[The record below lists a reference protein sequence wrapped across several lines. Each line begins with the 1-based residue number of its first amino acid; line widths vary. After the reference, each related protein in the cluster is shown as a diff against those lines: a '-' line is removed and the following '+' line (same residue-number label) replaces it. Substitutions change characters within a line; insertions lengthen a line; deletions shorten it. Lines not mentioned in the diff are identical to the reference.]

1 MQKHLIKISLG
12 VLVLVCGVSSCNG
25 VVSTNQPLPTES
37 VQTSN
42 SSQKSN
48 STQFNNLEK
57 SVHQQI
63 NQYRQSQ
70 NLPSLSWDE
79 TIAQQARVHS
89 QAMASGAAPF
99 SHKGFEERINSIKQ
113 SIPYRS
119 AAENLAYNQGYSNP
133 DQQAVA
139 GWLESPGHLKNIQG
153 DFNLTGVGITK
164 NSKDEYYFTQIFLK
178 RP

>member
-1 MQKHLIKISLG
+1 MQKHLSKISVG
-12 VLVLVCGVSSCNG
+12 VLVLVLSGCNDRLN
-25 VVSTNQPLPTES
+25 TNQPLPSES
-37 VQTSN
+37 AKTSN
-42 SSQKSN
+42 SSHQSN
-48 STQFNNLEK
+48 PSQFKTLEE

-79 TIAQQARVHS
+79 TIAQQARIHS
-89 QAMASGAAPF
+89 QAMASGKVSF
-99 SHKGFEERINSIKQ
+99 SHKGFEERINSIKK

-133 DQQAVA
+133 DQQAVT
-139 GWLESPGHLKNIQG
+139 GWLDSPGHLKNIQG
-153 DFNLTGVGITK
+153 EFNLTGVGIAK
-164 NSKDEYYFTQIFLK
+164 NSEGEYYFTQIFLK